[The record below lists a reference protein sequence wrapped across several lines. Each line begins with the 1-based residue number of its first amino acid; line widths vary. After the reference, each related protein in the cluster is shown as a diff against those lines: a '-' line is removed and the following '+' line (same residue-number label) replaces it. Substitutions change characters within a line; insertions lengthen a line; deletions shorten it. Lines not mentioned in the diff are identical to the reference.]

1 MLFLFLPATK
11 RAINASQIAA
21 IDEVTATVP
30 DPSKKGGEAKVPGV
44 SVTMIAAPIV
54 DDGEEDGDLVPYFD
68 TYAGDDASVLLAFR
82 DHHLIRQLV
91 HGNGENQG
99 VTELPLPASAVAL
112 DDFSESADSPEK
124 EAA

>member
-1 MLFLFLPATK
+1 MFLFLPATK

-44 SVTMIAAPIV
+44 SVTMIAAPVV
-54 DDGEEDGDLVPYFD
+54 DDGEDDLILYSD
-68 TYAGDDASVLLAFR
+68 TYAGADAEVLISFR
-82 DHHLIRQLV
+82 DHNLIRQLV
-91 HGNGENQG
+91 YVSGDNQDI
-99 VTELPLPASAVAL
+99 TRLPLPDSAVAM
-112 DDFSESADSPEK
+112 DNFTESNV